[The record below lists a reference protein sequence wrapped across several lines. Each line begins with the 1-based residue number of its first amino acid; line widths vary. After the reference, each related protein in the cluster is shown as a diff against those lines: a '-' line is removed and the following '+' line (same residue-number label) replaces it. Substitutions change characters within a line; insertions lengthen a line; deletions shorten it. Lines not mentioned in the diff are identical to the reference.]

1 MNNPF
6 NRPPNAMTSTED
18 PNNQD
23 PIDEENEAVSEALA
37 AARAH
42 QRKGRVRETANIFKC
57 FVYYRQSDN
66 CID

>member
-18 PNNQD
+18 PHNQD

-42 QRKGRVRETANIFKC
+42 QRKERVRETANIF
-57 FVYYRQSDN
+57 N
-66 CID
+66 